1 MRYHGGMWLRPR
13 PSPTGQLDEY
23 GQRIRRIEELVR
35 RQLARRL
42 HDGPTQSV
50 SALAMRADIAR
61 RQLADPQVA
70 QDELAKL
77 EALARQTAA
86 ELRYMQFLLI
96 PQSLAVAGLETAWE
110 DLASQLKERYGQDLI
125 MDVDKRGVR
134 ALTPQQQELLY
145 YISAEA
151 LENSCRHARASQIG
165 LSLSWPE
172 ADVVLLEVSDNGQ
185 GFDADLML
193 QTGEEKRKYGLAI
206 LYERVKLLPGELSI
220 ASEAGEGS
228 KLRVALLAARGRL
241 NNEA

>member
-1 MRYHGGMWLRPR
+1 MAGMWLRPR
-13 PSPTGQLDEY
+13 SSPTGQLDEY
-23 GQRIRRIEELVR
+23 GQRLHRIEELVR
-35 RQLARRL
+35 KQVARRL

-61 RQLADPQVA
+61 RQLADPQAA
-70 QDELAKL
+70 QDELAKM
-77 EALARQTAA
+77 ESLARQTAA

-110 DLASQLKERYGQDLI
+110 DLARQLQDRYQRELVSE
-125 MDVDKRGVR
+125 VDKRGVR

-151 LENSCRHARASQIG
+151 LENSYRHAQATQIV
-165 LSLSWPE
+165 LSLTWPE
-172 ADVVLLEVSDNGQ
+172 SDVVLLEVSDNGQ
-185 GFDADLML
+185 GFNADEALAN
-193 QTGEEKRKYGLAI
+193 GEDQRKYGLAI

-220 ASEAGEGS
+220 SSKPSEGT

-241 NNEA
+241 NNDP